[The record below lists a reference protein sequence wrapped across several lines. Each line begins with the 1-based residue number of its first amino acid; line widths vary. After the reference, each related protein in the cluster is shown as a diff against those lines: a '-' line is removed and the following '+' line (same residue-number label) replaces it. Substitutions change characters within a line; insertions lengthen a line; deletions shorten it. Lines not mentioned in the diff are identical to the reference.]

1 MVLGGFR
8 SFHVLALTR
17 QLDHFFFFTN
27 HLLCLYFWR
36 WRPPIQEAISSLKS
50 KHNSAS
56 ELWIS
61 PSLKS
66 GSPFVIIGSSESIY
80 TSNNRCKR
88 NYRATKCLQ
97 TTLQLNT
104 ARHNY
109 EYEVVQQHYTKF
121 LQHNKTR
128 HKTQHNGYLNAST
141 SQFENFRN
149 TWRLRKNPPFRKS
162 CLHNASSV

>member
-1 MVLGGFR
+1 MPLFFGGDGRPYKKR
-8 SFHVLALTR
+8 SQVWSLNIILPQNYEFHHPWSLVR
-17 QLDHFFFFTN
+17 
-27 HLLCLYFWR
+27 LL
-36 WRPPIQEAISSLKS
+36 SS
-50 KHNSAS
+50 SAVQS
-56 ELWIS
+56 Q
-61 PSLKS
+61 
-66 GSPFVIIGSSESIY
+66 Y
-80 TSNNRCKR
+80 TQATTSAR

-128 HKTQHNGYLNAST
+128 HKTQHNGYLNASI

>member
-1 MVLGGFR
+1 MVFSCFSTYETIRPFLFI
-8 SFHVLALTR
+8 
-17 QLDHFFFFTN
+17 TN
-27 HLLCLYFWR
+27 HLVCLYFWR

-128 HKTQHNGYLNAST
+128 HKTQHNGYLNASI